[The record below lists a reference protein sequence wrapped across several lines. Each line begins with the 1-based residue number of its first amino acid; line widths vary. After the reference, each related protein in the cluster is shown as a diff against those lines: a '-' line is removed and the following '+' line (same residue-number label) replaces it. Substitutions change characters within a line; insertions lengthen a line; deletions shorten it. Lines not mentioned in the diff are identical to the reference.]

1 MHFKLSRASSNFAPS
16 VRHPASVLAFI
27 LNLYARDRQ
36 SEDIVLGR
44 DLDSVRHVIADGLV
58 VFHPGCSQASQFHF
72 SSARKD
78 CIFSSY
84 EQKKKIRRISENFSL
99 VFLRSQSWPWT
110 CLVKAKAMMMMFQS
124 FALFLGSLE
133 KKTGKKI
140 AILLISSCVKLGL
153 LQIKTTMERYS
164 PETCHLQNSAFLF
177 IFYAFSRIQMIQ
189 YVIYILDK

>member
-133 KKTGKKI
+133 KETRKENCHSFDFFVRKIRFVANQNDNGKI
-140 AILLISSCVKLGL
+140 FPGDLPFTEQCFSFHFLRILAHSNDSI
-153 LQIKTTMERYS
+153 R
-164 PETCHLQNSAFLF
+164 HLHS
-177 IFYAFSRIQMIQ
+177 
-189 YVIYILDK
+189 